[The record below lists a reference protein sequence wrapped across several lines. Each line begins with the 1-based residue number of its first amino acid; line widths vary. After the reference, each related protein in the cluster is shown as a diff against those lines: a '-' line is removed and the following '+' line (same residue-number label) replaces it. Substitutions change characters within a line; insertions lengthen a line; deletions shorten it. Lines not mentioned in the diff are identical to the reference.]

1 MCWHARFPRLTLGS
15 VTFWAFRRA
24 DVGTFSKKTTMSTQT
39 WLHRWQ
45 MGILGEG
52 VTGAAG
58 VWSGKVNTQ
67 HVTSE
72 PHIVRPWGRPD
83 LMGIRRAPL
92 LFIQHHPL
100 QTPHFHPHPRLPSP
114 TGCINS
120 ASLAPTF
127 TSPERPLCEPKGMLD
142 KKRDCAFYRA
152 QHGESNR
159 KRPINLGNVTK

>member
-1 MCWHARFPRLTLGS
+1 
-15 VTFWAFRRA
+15 
-24 DVGTFSKKTTMSTQT
+24 MST
-39 WLHRWQ
+39 HRRGFIGGKCEYWARGRDQ
-45 MGILGEG
+45 GKSSRGLVWEG
-52 VTGAAG
+52 Y
-58 VWSGKVNTQ
+58 NTQ
-67 HVTSE
+67 HVTPE

-142 KKRDCAFYRA
+142 KKRDCAFHRA
-152 QHGESNR
+152 QHGESNEMSST
-159 KRPINLGNVTK
+159 LGKLRNEGNFSFLAS